1 MKISGTGFDLAG
13 KKAEFAQLQ
22 EKMSSPGFWD
32 NQEAAQGVVSRL
44 SALKAIVEPVEEV
57 SREVQ
62 DLAELFELAVESD
75 PDELGQL
82 EDDLGGACQ
91 TLRADRAD
99 GSFER
104 AE

>member
-57 SREVQ
+57 SREV
-62 DLAELFELAVESD
+62 AGF
-75 PDELGQL
+75 
-82 EDDLGGACQ
+82 GGA
-91 TLRADRAD
+91 
-99 GSFER
+99 F
-104 AE
+104 